1 MLSRDSA
8 IWWVGLALGI
18 VTTIVANID
27 RFTFI
32 SSTGE
37 EILTFVGLILS
48 AVSMKMAT
56 SPLPSGQAAAVGAA
70 QAKIV
75 DGRRDLAK
83 AVQVSGLESGDALR
97 PNGSD
102 GPD

>member
-8 IWWVGLALGI
+8 IWWIGLALGV

-56 SPLPSGQAAAVGAA
+56 SPLPSEQAAAVGTAT
-70 QAKIV
+70 AKLV
-75 DGRRDLAK
+75 DAKRELAK
-83 AVQVSGLESGDALR
+83 ADRDAA
-97 PNGSD
+97 PPHA
-102 GPD
+102 PDAA